1 MGSVF
6 VVTRTENVLY
16 KIKDKRVGFEKV
28 SNLPAKVAQL
38 VRANTRECGSR
49 KWHMIS
55 DSYPTTNDTLNLP
68 DTNCCRVYLIDEKPL
83 Y

>member
-28 SNLPAKVAQL
+28 SNLPAKVAQ
-38 VRANTRECGSR
+38 
-49 KWHMIS
+49 
-55 DSYPTTNDTLNLP
+55 
-68 DTNCCRVYLIDEKPL
+68 
-83 Y
+83 